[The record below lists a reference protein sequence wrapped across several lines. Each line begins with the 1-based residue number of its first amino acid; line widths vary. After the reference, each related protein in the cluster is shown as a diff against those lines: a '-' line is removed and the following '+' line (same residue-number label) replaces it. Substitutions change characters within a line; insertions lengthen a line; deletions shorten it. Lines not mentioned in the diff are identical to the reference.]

1 MLLFTE
7 QLYIPAI
14 LPLTRNLFSKIEF
27 CVSSIIW
34 LVSCSLSFTGD
45 PSSVHLTVVAGPC
58 SVLQEMVN
66 SGEFALGSVCKLN
79 FIRTKSASA
88 SVFQGLASFMHLYR
102 TVMTYHVNGD

>member
-1 MLLFTE
+1 MLLLTE
-7 QLYIPAI
+7 QLYIPSL
-14 LPLTRNLFSKIEF
+14 LPLTRSLFSKIEF

-58 SVLQEMVN
+58 SVLQETVN

-79 FIRTKSASA
+79 AIRTKSTSA
-88 SVFQGLASFMHLYR
+88 SVFQRLASFMYISMLKS
-102 TVMTYHVNGD
+102 